1 MTMAIRIIP
10 NPSASGRSP
19 LLVSSAM
26 VVVITRVTPSMFP
39 PTIITAPTS
48 AAARPNPARIVV
60 SSENR
65 VSQSSVSA
73 ALKRPAPSERSD
85 DREDQDRLRK
95 DHRRWREKN
104 SQRAERTRTRKQKVY
119 EQSHHDRR
127 QTHEGVQHHDHRLP
141 AAKTADRDRGAQRQA
156 QQCCD
161 HHRRQ
166 AHAQAEQND
175 LDKLGVEPYQQRERS
190 AQGFRHARLMVT
202 VLQSVL
208 IDVYEVYPRTQPH
221 EYGA

>member
-1 MTMAIRIIP
+1 
-10 NPSASGRSP
+10 
-19 LLVSSAM
+19 
-26 VVVITRVTPSMFP
+26 VV
-39 PTIITAPTS
+39 
-48 AAARPNPARIVV
+48 N
-60 SSENR
+60 SENR

-73 ALKRPAPSERSD
+73 ALLVFAPGVLDCLARERGD

-127 QTHEGVQHHDHRLP
+127 QAHERVQHHDHRLP
-141 AAKTADRDRGAQRQA
+141 AAKTADRDRSAERQA
-156 QQCCD
+156 QQCGD
-161 HHRRQ
+161 RHRRQ

-175 LDKLGVEPYQQRERS
+175 LDKFGVEPYQQRERS
-190 AQGFRHARLMVT
+190 AQGFRHARLMNLT

-221 EYGA
+221 EYGASNHAY

>member
-1 MTMAIRIIP
+1 MTIAIRIIP

-26 VVVITRVTPSMFP
+26 AVVITRVTPSMFP

-60 SSENR
+60 SNENR

-73 ALKRPAPSERSD
+73 APKPPAPRERS
-85 DREDQDRLRK
+85 
-95 DHRRWREKN
+95 
-104 SQRAERTRTRKQKVY
+104 AE
-119 EQSHHDRR
+119 
-127 QTHEGVQHHDHRLP
+127 
-141 AAKTADRDRGAQRQA
+141 RQA
-156 QQCCD
+156 QQCGD
-161 HHRRQ
+161 RHRRQ

-190 AQGFRHARLMVT
+190 AQGFRHARLMAT

-221 EYGA
+221 EYGASNHAY